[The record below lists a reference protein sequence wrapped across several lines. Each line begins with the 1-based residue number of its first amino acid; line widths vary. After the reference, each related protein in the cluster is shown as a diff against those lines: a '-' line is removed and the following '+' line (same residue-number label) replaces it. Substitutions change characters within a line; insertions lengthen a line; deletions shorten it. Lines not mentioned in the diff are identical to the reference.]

1 MKGLLLKDW
10 YLARTHCRAF
20 LLILFVFAIVSAYS
34 ENNAFA
40 VLYPI
45 ILSSILPVTL
55 VSYDERSK
63 WQFYA
68 DTMPY
73 KRRDI
78 VSVKY
83 LVMLIC
89 LLFTTLIMG
98 AVSAVKLL
106 IEHNLELPELAA
118 FIGTALMLG
127 ILPASLMLPVIF
139 KFGVERGRIAYYA
152 ALGVVFACVFG
163 FTYVSRN
170 TGPAELL
177 TDTFP
182 FRFALPVAALLIL
195 GVSWLLSVKF
205 YEKREL

>member
-34 ENNAFA
+34 ENNVFP

-73 KRRDI
+73 KRRDM

-106 IEHNLELPELAA
+106 MERNLELPEITA
-118 FIGTALMLG
+118 FMGTALMLG

-170 TGPAELL
+170 TEPAELL
-177 TDTFP
+177 TDTSP

>member
-1 MKGLLLKDW
+1 
-10 YLARTHCRAF
+10 
-20 LLILFVFAIVSAYS
+20 
-34 ENNAFA
+34 
-40 VLYPI
+40 
-45 ILSSILPVTL
+45 
-55 VSYDERSK
+55 
-63 WQFYA
+63 
-68 DTMPY
+68 
-73 KRRDI
+73 
-78 VSVKY
+78 
-83 LVMLIC
+83 MLIC

-106 IEHNLELPELAA
+106 MERNLELSELAA

-170 TGPAELL
+170 TEPAELL
-177 TDTFP
+177 TDTSP

-195 GVSWLLSVKF
+195 GVSWLLSIKF